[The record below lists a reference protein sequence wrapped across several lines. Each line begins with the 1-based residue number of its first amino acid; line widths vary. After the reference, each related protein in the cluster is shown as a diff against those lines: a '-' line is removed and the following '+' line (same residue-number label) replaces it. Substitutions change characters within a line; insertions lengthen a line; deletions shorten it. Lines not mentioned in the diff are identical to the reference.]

1 MRSNNFA
8 WLCEIKKCNNSNL
21 SLPGAFRMAVRN
33 FRMIMRNQLWNS
45 PLVCST
51 NAFWSISHSHAK
63 FLHDHAKWKY
73 LIFQLLF
80 FISSISFFWI
90 HLNHLQISSKSWS
103 KCIAFSSSSTLFTL
117 LNFISFLS
125 LNASKI
131 TLKYLQNFTKTI
143 SISCKGN
150 NVLLVHIRYNYYS
163 KSMEFMGIII

>member
-90 HLNHLQISSKSWS
+90 HLNHLQISSKVGPNQLHYFFHY
-103 KCIAFSSSSTLFTL
+103 ALGSSLTLFVL
-117 LNFISFLS
+117 FNFIHLFCHKFIKIIPW
-125 LNASKI
+125 NDSK
-131 TLKYLQNFTKTI
+131 T
-143 SISCKGN
+143 S
-150 NVLLVHIRYNYYS
+150 
-163 KSMEFMGIII
+163 